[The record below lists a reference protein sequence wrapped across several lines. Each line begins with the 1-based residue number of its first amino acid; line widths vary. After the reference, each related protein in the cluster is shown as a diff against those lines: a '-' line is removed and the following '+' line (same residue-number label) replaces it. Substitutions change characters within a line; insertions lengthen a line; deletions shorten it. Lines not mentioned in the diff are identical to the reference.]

1 MRWTAPGRLA
11 VSALCVVFLARSGP
25 AAAVQPAL
33 ALASSPRCSVA
44 PGALAAR
51 VGDAVVGEANAEL
64 RVEVELA
71 DGARA
76 TSASVRLLRG
86 EREIGR
92 RRVVG
97 ESCAEALEAV
107 VAIVALALSSTH
119 GASSEGEGES
129 AGEAERHAAAPRTA
143 RSHSIGLYETGPDA
157 TQPSAAM
164 ARAATTGAREPM
176 GTLATSGPSA
186 RRAPVLTVLTAADVG
201 RRGVTAR
208 VGIGGALPLERG
220 EWRARMWYG
229 LPSFEAEED
238 GAPLRSVETRT
249 ELWSAGADHC
259 RHLDTAGWLAL
270 CGGLELGALRERRR
284 DGSPGAARTERERF
298 APFLDAA
305 LGSTFTYPGGRW
317 EPGLEVTA
325 RLPVLGAASAWE
337 GAAGGSPV
345 AFRVAAGV
353 SHAF

>member
-1 MRWTAPGRLA
+1 M
-11 VSALCVVFLARSGP
+11 SALCVAFLARSGP

-33 ALASSPRCSVA
+33 ALAGSRRCSIA
-44 PGALAAR
+44 PEALAAR
-51 VGDAVVGEANAEL
+51 VGEAVVGEANAEL
-64 RVEVELA
+64 RVEVALA

-97 ESCAEALEAV
+97 GSCAEALDAV

-119 GASSEGEGES
+119 DASSEGEGEAES
-129 AGEAERHAAAPRTA
+129 EGEPERHTAAPHTAAPRSA

-157 TQPSAAM
+157 TQPSAAV
-164 ARAATTGAREPM
+164 ARAATTGAREPV
-176 GTLATSGPSA
+176 GTLATSGLSA
-186 RRAPVLTVLTAADVG
+186 RQWPVLTIMTAADVG
-201 RRGVTAR
+201 RLGVTAR
-208 VGIGGALPLERG
+208 VGIGGALPVQRG
-220 EWRARMWYG
+220 EWRARLWYG
-229 LPSFEAEED
+229 LPSFEAEEE

-259 RHLDTAGWLAL
+259 WRLDAAGWLGL
-270 CGGLELGALRERRR
+270 CGGLELGTLRERRR

-305 LGSTFTYPGGRW
+305 LGSTFTYRGGRW

-325 RLPVLGAASAWE
+325 RLPVLGAAPAWG